1 MAFGMSFGNHMN
13 QTIFLVIL
21 LQIFINISFSI
32 PAENWDQQ
40 RSKQFQRFKNFI
52 LTNLE
57 AYETVNKKR
66 NTNLALTDS

>member
-1 MAFGMSFGNHMN
+1 MAFGMSFENHMN

-40 RSKQFQRFKNFI
+40 RSKQFQRFKKFI
-52 LTNLE
+52 LTNLK
-57 AYETVNKKR
+57 AYEIVNKKE
-66 NTNLALTDS
+66 TLT